1 MRVSTEEKALAQAN
15 VDIGVK
21 NMQEQDT
28 IRVWAAPAAGPEMSS
43 VLEGILGRR
52 GGLWLTVRML
62 TAEIQGKHLLFL

>member
-1 MRVSTEEKALAQAN
+1 MRVSTEENALAQAN
-15 VDIGVK
+15 VDSGVK

-52 GGLWLTVRML
+52 GGRWLTVRML